1 MKNYLIAFA
10 VVIPFYVLFMFYLRQ
25 RVIKYVKNNYQNITG
40 LSVCWTLFG
49 PIGPGSG
56 HKFYVRLSINNDQY
70 ITFYA
75 MTSLFGEV
83 FVSKESD

>member
-25 RVIKYVKNNYQNITG
+25 RVIKYVKKNYQNITG

-56 HKFYVRLSINNDQY
+56 QKFYVRLTINNDQ
-70 ITFYA
+70 
-75 MTSLFGEV
+75 
-83 FVSKESD
+83 